1 MDRERYGP
9 RRWAPIR
16 ARRPD
21 LKRLELTAGIAC
33 SRPEVVLAKFSLWG
47 SEHYRLRI
55 QAAADEI
62 YLTSDVPRGATRS
75 ARA

>member
-33 SRPEVVLAKFSLWG
+33 SRPEVVLAKCSL
-47 SEHYRLRI
+47 
-55 QAAADEI
+55 
-62 YLTSDVPRGATRS
+62 
-75 ARA
+75 

>member
-33 SRPEVVLAKFSLWG
+33 SRPEVVQSEVSRG